1 MFLIDDLI
9 SLPVL
14 GIKFV
19 LRTLAQV
26 AEEQYTDSAP
36 GKRRLLELQLAL
48 ESGEITEEEYV
59 RQEADILREL
69 REIENRKR
77 RMAGAAPEEAPAVP
91 PPQHAQHRR
100 VLGTP
105 VPQLEIHSA
114 LGHEKTGQPGDA
126 TRAKAHE
133 KTR

>member
-26 AEEQYTDSAP
+26 AEDQYTDSAP

-48 ESGEITEEEYV
+48 ESGEITEQEYV

-91 PPQHAQHRR
+91 
-100 VLGTP
+100 
-105 VPQLEIHSA
+105 QLEIHSA
-114 LGHEKTGQPGDA
+114 LGHEEAGQPGVA
-126 TRAKAHE
+126 TRTKAHE

>member
-77 RMAGAAPEEAPAVP
+77 RMAGAEPEEAPA
-91 PPQHAQHRR
+91 
-100 VLGTP
+100 

-114 LGHEKTGQPGDA
+114 LGHENTGQTRIA

>member
-77 RMAGAAPEEAPAVP
+77 RMAGAAAEEAPAVP
-91 PPQHAQHRR
+91 
-100 VLGTP
+100 
-105 VPQLEIHSA
+105 QLEVHSA
-114 LGHEKTGQPGDA
+114 LGYEKAGQPGDA